1 MWPPQHPQYADAI
14 ISGAK
19 TAFLQGDQ
27 WAYTAGLVAVL
38 GGAALVF
45 FMFPKR
51 DDERRLLAAYH
62 AERHGDE
69 WLTRTLPSR
78 SLQRCQ

>member
-1 MWPPQHPQYADAI
+1 MQDAI

-38 GGAALVF
+38 LGATLVYF
-45 FMFPKR
+45 VFPKKQH
-51 DDERRLLAAYH
+51 EEELLARYH
-62 AERHGDE
+62 AEDAARAKEPSAPSHGD
-69 WLTRTLPSR
+69 LGLPAPGGP
-78 SLQRCQ
+78 